1 MPGNILHYEKKE
13 ISSSSATTE
22 KNNSTVFSNLLQ
34 SQEASLQPDI
44 NIQRI
49 VSEDLESDSF
59 LQHEGLLKQE
69 RSILSSPIIMN
80 HLSSHFRTC
89 QDQNLRGKSVLV
101 DGPPIHIS

>member
-44 NIQRI
+44 KRI
-49 VSEDLESDSF
+49 VSEDLESDCF
-59 LQHEGLLKQE
+59 LQHEGLLKRE
-69 RSILSSPIIMN
+69 RDRYFPPPLS
-80 HLSSHFRTC
+80 
-89 QDQNLRGKSVLV
+89 
-101 DGPPIHIS
+101 